1 MEETNIQ
8 IGGERRLVLGFD
20 AGCMMCSNLARR
32 IEERVGDRVE
42 VRSLHHPQ
50 VEHWREQALGK
61 DAPWAPT
68 LFEVGGARGIRAW
81 AGPRMAVRLARVLGP
96 VSTWRVMQALGEVRA
111 TSTSSNGMSR
121 GQFLKGVGGGVVG
134 IGVVSASGGLAS
146 PALAAQY
153 EVDEKGLIEAFSAI
167 ERIPASVMAR
177 GDKAA
182 RAWLRAEL
190 EAESQTRGA
199 YSCGKAILWAI
210 VSNAL
215 PITKI
220 KAAIRAFGGAFKL
233 AVFIVKRYR
242 YFRSIGYSW
251 KFAIKRTAAAVSR
264 RTQKT
269 TGEKVFDAF
278 MALFDIKSVYQEC
291 F

>member
-1 MEETNIQ
+1 MEENIQ
-8 IGGERRLVLGFD
+8 IGGGRRLVLGFD
-20 AGCMMCSNLARR
+20 AGCMTCSDLAKR
-32 IEERVGDRVE
+32 ISERIGDKLE

-61 DAPWAPT
+61 NAPWAPT
-68 LFEVGGARGIRAW
+68 LFDVGGTRGVRAW
-81 AGPRMAVRLARVLGP
+81 TGPRMAVRLARSLGP
-96 VSTWRVMQALGEVRA
+96 VSTWRILQALGEVSVPSA
-111 TSTSSNGMSR
+111 SANAMSR
-121 GQFLKGVGGGVVG
+121 GQFLRGVGGGVLG
-134 IGVVSASGGLAS
+134 IGAISVSGGLAS

-153 EVDEKGLIEAFSAI
+153 EVDREGLVEAFSAI
-167 ERIPASVMAR
+167 EQIPDSVMAR

-182 RAWLRAEL
+182 RAWLRAKL
-190 EAESQTRGA
+190 EAEPQTRGA
-199 YSCGKAILWAI
+199 YACGKAILWAI

-233 AVFIVKRYR
+233 AVFIVKRYQ

-251 KFAIKRTAAAVSR
+251 KYAIKRTAAAVSR
-264 RTQKT
+264 RTEKS
-269 TGEKVFDAF
+269 TGEKVFDAL